1 MRRSIAILSV
11 GSLLSIYLAAIA
23 LTTGNASVTLPSDFT
38 EYTLPA
44 DGGSL
49 NLFGSQVTLGGSIS
63 GSGSLAVS
71 GTYSGARLTLTG
83 TNTMVGL
90 DINAVRVSA
99 SSVSNLGTGSVNLNG
114 GGTLELTQSGAYSLP
129 MGFDTLGGYVDVG
142 AGKSVVWN
150 GSLSGLGNLTKTG
163 SGALALRG
171 ESSTFSGSLNVSS
184 GSLSLGSGTTT
195 WSGGS
200 GSINLSSGVRLDILS
215 AGTLDLVGKLNAM
228 PTSLVYWN
236 GADSSS
242 VLKLNTTIPYVYN
255 IGAGSV
261 SLGVSNK
268 TLIYVN
274 GHYYQPLTQGL
285 AVGTPVYVDAEGPLL
300 NATQRSLGYR
310 EVAYKKLFFT
320 ALGLTSATVS
330 ADLDGNT
337 VYNYGTRSTSTDLA
351 GYWTSKNLP
360 IILGPD
366 GKGYI
371 TDGHHTTAGYLES
384 TGAAIAGG
392 SYHLVLGTVVSNP
405 SSEGAVNSQFWQD
418 LQASNNAY
426 LYGPTGNQLIQ
437 PGEVQ
442 GSTGYEGLQA
452 IVAGTLGGAAMPT
465 TPGKAS
471 MVNDLYRSLTWGLA
485 DGIVKTAANISGSKI
500 KGFSKSNPY
509 SSTGADVNFV
519 EFFWGD
525 FLRNRVLW
533 NDDAAVTSANL
544 INAPVSFFAAV
555 ANGIALGKS
564 ELYRDQ
570 FGRNI
575 TDYTNPQF
583 AANTVSWANATL
595 KNGLAASGDT
605 YKMFLTDDVSIS
617 GDIIPSGLDGVTNS
631 LYINTG
637 SSLTVPGALQSF
649 YSIAVNTGTS
659 ITIDWKDSAVNALT
673 QNKTL
678 SIPAG
683 TGNIEFQGD
692 NDYSKLAYLTIGAGT
707 LTINTARQSAD
718 QTLFADISGSGTLVK
733 TGGEKL
739 TLAGAS
745 TFIGGVFLEEGVLV
759 LGTPSVSVDGVLLSS
774 PVGTGSISMKAGSTL
789 GFDESVRLSN
799 NLRISAGTLSE
810 VLTKIDLGDNAVEF
824 AGTVSAAVPLSVL
837 GSTGSVL
844 TLSGSGSFSSDISV
858 QGPLLRLSGAHA
870 LEGGTLNIRAGG
882 GIQAG
887 TNQVLSLAIVVE
899 DEARLDGGE
908 SVLTINGDVSGY
920 GALRITGHPTGSVRL
935 GGVNTY
941 AGGTTVEGTRVDVAV
956 NSADDSSDGLSGS
969 GRVFGTGAVRF
980 TNATLGFLTSAQIP
994 NSLVLDNE
1002 LTVDVG
1008 SNTGELS
1015 GIVSG
1020 SSPSSGGIY
1029 VKGNSDG
1036 VLFLSG
1042 AGNSYEGLTMVEGTT
1057 LRLFHTADTSVL
1069 GTSTL
1074 SSGELVP
1081 LGLNNA
1087 RLQVVA
1093 DYRDGA
1099 FVSLS
1104 PVTSRGITLGTLGG
1118 TLDATDVS
1126 LKWSG
1131 VISGGTSVEPAKLS
1145 VTGSKGTQVELA
1157 ALNTYTGGTDVGGGV
1172 LLKITGDGNLGLAGT
1187 KVGLD
1192 NSGLFYGGVGNL
1204 TFARD
1209 LSVVGD
1215 ALLDMGARTLTLSG
1229 SLSGAGNLEIGR
1241 VAGSSVWA
1249 QTDSTTT
1256 GTLVVGS
1263 SASEFTGRTVLVA
1276 GTLQIASKNALR
1288 NSVLEVSANSGVLY
1302 LTDNEAS
1309 FGGLSGTGNLAVPS
1323 AGTLTLGLNG
1333 EDSRFAGVLSGGSLS
1348 LVKVG
1353 AGNFTLA
1360 GQNTF
1365 TGTARVQEGVL
1376 TIDASGDLLGSRISL
1391 GSNVRLVIN
1400 GNGVGRDFGGKFDS
1414 VDKDSIVVFNGSDFS
1429 EILQLPEGFAG
1440 QALSLGKGLVIV
1452 GSVSTNVVPGPL
1464 TVAYPVIVG
1473 AEGGSFNLFGN
1484 QVTMG
1489 GSISGTG
1496 ALTVFGTSAGA
1507 RVTLTG
1513 TNTMGG
1519 LEING
1524 VRVVASNAANL
1535 GTGSVNLIGGGTL
1548 EITQSGSYGV
1558 SMGLSGGGGK
1568 FEVGS
1573 GNVVVW
1579 NGSLRG
1585 SGDLT
1590 KTGAG
1595 ALALRGTSSAFSGS
1609 LNVTSGS
1616 LSLGSGTTTWSGGS
1630 GAINL
1635 ASGARLDVLS
1645 AGTLDLR
1652 GRLSANPTSSVY
1664 WNGSDSSS
1672 VLKLSTTI
1680 PYIYNQGA
1688 GSISLGVSNKT
1699 LIYVNGHYYQPLAS
1713 GLAVGTPVY
1722 VDAEGPLLNA
1732 TQRSLGYREVA
1743 YKKLFFTALGLT
1755 GATVGADLDGNT
1767 VYNYGSRSTSTDLAG
1782 YWTSKNLPIILGP
1795 DGKGYITDGHHTTAG
1810 YLESTGA
1817 PIIGGSYHV
1826 VLGTVVSNPSSEGS
1840 VNSQFWQDLQ
1850 ASNNA
1855 YLYGPTGNQLIQ
1867 TGEVQGTTGYE
1878 GLQPIVAGSLGGAA
1892 MPTTPGKAS
1901 MVNDLYRSLTWGLAD
1916 GIVKTATTIS
1926 GSKIKG
1932 FSKSNPFSPTGADV
1946 NFVEFFWGDFL
1957 RNRVLW
1963 NDEAAVTS
1971 ANLINAPV
1979 SFFAAVSNGIALGKS
1994 ELYRDQF
2001 GRNVTD
2007 YTNPQF
2013 AANTVSWANATLKNG
2028 LAVSGDTYNMFLTED
2043 VSIAGDII
2051 PSGLD
2056 RVTNNLYI
2064 NSGSFMAV
2072 PGALQ
2077 NFYSI
2082 AVNTGASLTIDWK
2095 DSAVNALTQN
2105 KTLSIPAGTGNV
2117 EFQGDNDYSKLAYL
2131 SVGAGTLTFNTSKQT
2146 ADQTLFADISGAGAL
2161 RKTGQ
2166 EKLTLSGANSFSGGL
2181 FLDEGVLV
2189 LGSPS
2194 VSVDGVLVSSAAGT
2208 GAISIQAGSCLGFE
2222 ESIRLPNNIR
2232 IGAGTLSVAP
2242 ALLNIGDNAVELAG
2256 TVDSSV
2262 PLNVSGSANS
2272 VLTLSGAGTLGSD
2285 ISVQASLIRL
2295 SGLHQITGGAISLR
2309 AGAGIQAGSNQVI
2322 SSAITVEDEARL
2334 DGGESI
2340 LTINGDISG
2349 DGALRITGHPAGT
2362 VRLGGIN
2369 NYTGGTTVEGTRV
2382 DVAVNGADEDSSGP
2396 LGAGRVFGPGAVRF
2410 TNATLGFF
2418 TSAQVPNT
2426 LLLDNELTVDVG
2438 SNTGEVGGP
2447 VSDSYSGLGGLY
2459 VKGNSDGVFFL
2470 SNPNNSY
2477 SGLTIV
2483 DGTTLRLLHTADSS
2497 VLGVGTQST
2506 GELHPL
2512 VLNNARLQIIADYRE
2527 GATVSPTPVTTR
2539 GIRIGGLGGT
2549 IDATDVSLNWS
2560 GVISGGTEIE
2570 PAKLTVSGN
2579 KGTQV
2584 ELSAANAY
2592 TGGTDVTGG
2601 VLLKVTA
2608 DANLGAAGTKVSLE
2622 NAGLYYAGLGDGT
2635 FERPMTVLGD
2645 SLLDMGARTLVLSG
2659 SLSGTG
2665 NLEVGRLARSSVWAQ
2680 TESTTSGT
2688 LVMGSSASEFKG
2700 RTVLVAGTL
2709 KITSPTALRNSALEV
2724 NSSNGVMYF
2733 TGNEASLGALSGA
2746 GNLSVPSSG
2755 TLFVGYNGDD
2765 SRFSGS
2771 LSGGSLSLV
2780 KVGAGNLTLAGLNPF
2795 TGTTRVQEGLLTIDA
2810 SGDVTNSSIS
2820 LGSKVRLV
2828 ISGVGRDLS
2837 TKFGTVERDS
2847 IVVFNGSGVSEILQ
2861 LPENFAGQT
2870 LNLGKGFI
2878 KVGTAA
2884 ASSGSSVGGGS
2895 VIALDSIQST
2905 VTLSGGTVS
2914 LSSQGGAPL
2923 VLSGTSSL
2931 RSTRSTDVVEIK
2943 SGDSVKLTSGFPSTV
2958 NASGV
2963 RTRSFEGVF
2972 KADGLITVTPENA
2985 SVQLEI
2991 PRLKG
2996 SGSLALTSG
3005 TAKLNDSPD
3014 FVGTTSLGSGA
3025 SAVLT
3030 GSLGA
3035 GGSVVLSSGAKL
3047 SVVPETLANAVN
3059 VPALSGAGD
3068 VDLSAGKIVLTGGNS
3083 LFTGSIS
3090 VGAGVE
3096 VTVKGN
3102 LPSGT
3107 VRVVDPSVP
3116 LKVDTSSGDI
3126 SLPGTVSGTGAL
3138 ALGGSGTIT
3147 MGSGA
3152 KIETA
3157 VLKVGGAVGD
3167 KPTLDVSSLSGGVL
3181 SLSSAQTLGGGG
3193 TVVGS
3198 VVTTGVFAPGNSP
3211 GDFTVSS
3218 KTTGSGV
3225 SGGNLTI
3232 GAGGSVL
3239 IEYGKEAATGT
3250 IKSDTVTVAGT
3261 LTLDPTASIK
3271 FSKYVAAG
3279 TWNSFSA
3286 PSVLSLSNVFT
3297 AKTIKSTS
3305 GETLSAEQLASMI
3318 SLEGSPLFSK
3328 VSAISLASSGS
3339 LSFQIERSSYAA
3351 MVGSASAKALAGYL
3365 FAASQDSPNA
3375 ALSKYLDMLEAST
3388 TPAQAQAYVG
3398 ALRSPVYAEAQR
3410 LSLRRTSAISETLQ
3424 GRLVQGTH
3432 QSGWS
3437 AWSESYGWSFHK
3449 NASGGS
3455 AAWQGQNFGEVLGVE
3470 NTNGALTLG
3479 FFGATGALSASFSE
3493 PNTSL
3498 KGDNFH
3504 GGAYARVENGR
3515 SFFDASFLAGS
3526 AEQKAL
3532 RSVVLG
3538 PLGGKGSA
3546 NFNTSEYAAHVRM
3559 GLVIPEA
3566 AKGLSL
3572 KPSFAVLL
3580 NGYSQGGSSESG
3592 LDGVGVTTDKVTGNA
3607 WQTRLGTEASQA
3619 FKVAGKAADLSA
3631 SVYWVRDASKGAR
3644 SANTKFNGSNVAGYS
3659 ASGEAVGANA
3669 VEIGLGAG
3677 VDLSKRTSARLNGVW
3692 QVREGSSQPG
3702 FNLGLTVKF

>member
-11 GSLLSIYLAAIA
+11 GSLLSIYLAAIS
-23 LTTGNASVTLPSDFT
+23 LTTGSATITLPSEFT
-38 EYTLPA
+38 EYTLPV

-49 NLFGSQVTLGGSIS
+49 NLFGNQVTLGGSIS
-63 GSGSLAVS
+63 GSGSLSVF

-90 DINAVRVSA
+90 EINAVRVSA

-129 MGFDTLGGYVDVG
+129 MGLDTLGGSVDVG
-142 AGKSVVWN
+142 AGKLVVWN
-150 GSLSGLGNLTKTG
+150 GSLSGLGDLTKTG

-171 ESSTFSGSLNVSS
+171 TSSTFSGSLKVSA

-200 GSINLSSGVRLDILS
+200 GSINLSSGVRMDILS
-215 AGTLDLVGKLNAM
+215 AGTLDLRDKLNAM
-228 PTSLVYWN
+228 PTSSVYWN
-236 GADSSS
+236 GSDSSS
-242 VLKLNTTIPYVYN
+242 ILKLNTTVPYVYN
-255 IGAGSV
+255 IGAGSI

-268 TLIYVN
+268 SLIYVN
-274 GHYYQPLTQGL
+274 GHYYQPLAPGL

-310 EVAYKKLFFT
+310 EVAYKKLFFA
-320 ALGLTSATVS
+320 ALGLTSGTVT

-351 GYWTSKNLP
+351 GYWTNKNLP

-366 GKGYI
+366 GNGYI

-384 TGAAIAGG
+384 SGAVLAGG

-405 SSEGAVNSQFWQD
+405 SSEGTVSSQFWQD

-442 GSTGYEGLQA
+442 GSTSYEGLQA
-452 IVAGTLGGAAMPT
+452 IVAGALGGAAMPT

-471 MVNDLYRSLTWGLA
+471 MVNDLYRSLTWGMA
-485 DGIVKTAANISGSKI
+485 DGIVKSAANISGSKI

-533 NDDAAVTSANL
+533 KDDAAVTSANL

-605 YKMFLTDDVSIS
+605 YKMFLTDDVAIN
-617 GDIIPSGLDGVTNS
+617 GDIIPSGLDGVTNT

-637 SSLTVPGALQSF
+637 TSMTVAGALQNF
-649 YSIAVNTGTS
+649 YNIAVNTGTS
-659 ITIDWKDSAVNALT
+659 ITIDWKDSAVNAVP

-683 TGNIEFQGD
+683 TGNVEFQGD
-692 NDYSKLAYLTIGAGT
+692 NDYSKLAYLKIGAGT
-707 LTINTARQSAD
+707 LTLNTARQSAD
-718 QTLFADISGSGTLVK
+718 QTLFADISGPGALVK
-733 TGGEKL
+733 KGVEKL

-745 TFIGGVFLEEGVLV
+745 SFSGGLGLEEGVLV
-759 LGTPSVSVDGVLLSS
+759 LGSPSVSVDGILLSS
-774 PVGTGSISMKAGSTL
+774 PVGTGSISMNAGSTL
-789 GFDESVRLSN
+789 GFDESLRLPNSI
-799 NLRISAGTLSE
+799 RISAGTLSE
-810 VLTKIDLGDNAVEF
+810 AFTKIDLGDNAVEF
-824 AGTVSAAVPLSVL
+824 AGTVNTAVPLSVL
-837 GSTGSVL
+837 GSSGSVL
-844 TLSGSGSFSSDISV
+844 ILSGSGSLSADISV
-858 QGPLLRLSGAHA
+858 QGSLLRLSGAHA
-870 LEGGTLNIRAGG
+870 LEGGTLNLRAGG

-887 TNQVLSLAIVVE
+887 SNQVLSLAIVVE

-908 SVLTINGDVSGY
+908 SILTINGDVSGY
-920 GALRITGHPTGSVRL
+920 GALRMTGHPAGTVRL

-941 AGGTTVEGTRVDVAV
+941 TGGTTVEGTRVDVAV
-956 NSADDSSDGLSGS
+956 NSADDSSEGLSGS

-980 TNATLGFLTSAQIP
+980 NNATLGFLTSAQIP
-994 NSLVLDNE
+994 NSVVLDSE

-1015 GIVSG
+1015 GLVSG
-1020 SSPSSGGIY
+1020 SSPGAGGIY

-1042 AGNSYEGLTMVEGTT
+1042 AGNSYGGLTMVEGTT
-1057 LRLFHTADTSVL
+1057 LRLFHTADTAVL
-1069 GTSTL
+1069 GTGTQ
-1074 SSGELVP
+1074 SSGALFP

-1087 RLQVVA
+1087 RLQIVA

-1099 FVSLS
+1099 LASLT
-1104 PVTSRGITLGTLGG
+1104 PVTARGITLGALGG
-1118 TLDATDVS
+1118 TLGATDVS
-1126 LKWSG
+1126 LNWSG

-1145 VTGSKGTQVELA
+1145 VTGSKGTQVELS

-1172 LLKITGDGNLGLAGT
+1172 VLKITGDGNLGLAGT
-1187 KVGLD
+1187 KVSLD
-1192 NSGLFYGGVGNL
+1192 NSGLFYGSAGTA
-1204 TFARD
+1204 TFERA
-1209 LSVVGD
+1209 LSVAGD
-1215 ALLDMGARTLTLSG
+1215 ALLDMGERTLTLSG
-1229 SLSGAGNLEIGR
+1229 SLTGAGNLEIGR
-1241 VAGSSVWA
+1241 VSGASVWA

-1256 GTLVVGS
+1256 GTLVIGS

-1276 GTLQIASKNALR
+1276 GTLQIAGKNALR
-1288 NSVLEVSANSGVLY
+1288 NSVLEVNANNGVLY

-1323 AGTLTLGLNG
+1323 VGTLTVGFKG
-1333 EDSRFAGVLSGGSLS
+1333 EDSRFTGVLSGGSLS

-1353 AGNFTLA
+1353 AGNLTLA
-1360 GQNTF
+1360 GQSTF
-1365 TGTARVQEGVL
+1365 TGAAKVQEGVL
-1376 TIDASGDLLGSRISL
+1376 TLEASGDLLGSKISL

-1414 VDKDSIVVFNGSDFS
+1414 VDKSSTVVFNGSETT
-1429 EILQLPEGFAG
+1429 EILQLPESFAG

-1452 GSVSTNVVPGPL
+1452 GSVSTS
-1464 TVAYPVIVG
+1464 VASGPVIVG
-1473 AEGGSFNLFGN
+1473 AGGGSFNLFGN
-1484 QVTMG
+1484 QMTIG

-1519 LEING
+1519 LEIDG
-1524 VRVVASNAANL
+1524 VRVVASSAANL
-1535 GTGSVNLIGGGTL
+1535 GTGSVNLNGGGTL
-1548 EITQSGSYGV
+1548 ELTQSGSYGV
-1558 SMGLSGGGGK
+1558 SMGVSAGGGK

-1573 GNVVVW
+1573 GNLVVW
-1579 NGSLRG
+1579 NGSLG
-1585 SGDLT
+1585 GAGDLS

-1595 ALALRGTSSAFSGS
+1595 VLALRGTSSAFSGS
-1609 LNVTSGS
+1609 LNVSSGS
-1616 LSLGSGTTTWSGGS
+1616 LFLGSVTSAWSGGS
-1630 GAINL
+1630 AGINL
-1635 ASGARLDVLS
+1635 ATGARLDVFS

-1652 GRLSANPTSSVY
+1652 GKLTANPTSSVY
-1664 WNGSDSSS
+1664 WNGADSSS
-1672 VLKLSTTI
+1672 VLKLNTTI
-1680 PYIYNQGA
+1680 PYVYNLGA

-1699 LIYVNGHYYQPLAS
+1699 LIYVNGHYYQPLVS

-1767 VYNYGSRSTSTDLAG
+1767 VYNYGTRSTSTDLAG
-1782 YWTSKNLPIILGP
+1782 YWTNKNLPIILGP

-1817 PIIGGSYHV
+1817 QIAGGSYHL
-1826 VLGTVVSNPSSEGS
+1826 VLGTVVSNPSSQS
-1840 VNSQFWQDLQ
+1840 TVNSQFWQDLQ

-1867 TGEVQGTTGYE
+1867 PGEAQGSTGYE
-1878 GLQPIVAGSLGGAA
+1878 GLQPVVAGTLGGAA

-1901 MVNDLYRSLTWGLAD
+1901 MVNDLYRSLTWGMAD
-1916 GIVKTATTIS
+1916 GIVKTASNIS

-1932 FSKSNPFSPTGADV
+1932 FNKTNPYSPTGADV
-1946 NFVEFFWGDFL
+1946 NFIEFYWGDFL

-1963 NDEAAVTS
+1963 NDDAAVTS

-1979 SFFAAVSNGIALGKS
+1979 SFFAAVANGIALGKS
-1994 ELYRDQF
+1994 ESYRDQF
-2001 GRNVTD
+2001 GRNITD

-2013 AANTVSWANATLKNG
+2013 SDNTVSWANATLKNG
-2028 LAVSGDTYNMFLTED
+2028 LAASGDTYKMFLTDD
-2043 VSIAGDII
+2043 VSINGDII

-2056 RVTNNLYI
+2056 GVTNHLYI
-2064 NSGSFMAV
+2064 NTGSSMTV

-2082 AVNTGASLTIDWK
+2082 SVNTGASITIDWK
-2095 DSAVNALTQN
+2095 DSAVNSLTQN
-2105 KTLSIPAGTGNV
+2105 KTLAIPAGTGNV
-2117 EFQGDNDYSKLAYL
+2117 EFQGDNDYLKLAYL
-2131 SVGAGTLTFNTSKQT
+2131 TIGAGTLTFNTSKQT
-2146 ADQTLFADISGAGAL
+2146 ADQTLFADISGAGAF

-2166 EKLTLSGANSFSGGL
+2166 EKLTLTGANSFSGGL

-2194 VSVDGVLVSSAAGT
+2194 VSVGGALVSSAAGT
-2208 GAISIQAGSCLGFE
+2208 GSISLKAGSTLGFD
-2222 ESIRLPNNIR
+2222 ESMWLPNNIR
-2232 IGAGTLSVAP
+2232 IGGGTFSEAP
-2242 ALLNIGDNAVELAG
+2242 TSLNIGDNAVELAG
-2256 TVDSSV
+2256 TLEASV
-2262 PLNVSGSANS
+2262 PLNVRGSASS
-2272 VLTLSGAGTLGSD
+2272 VLILSGAGTLASD
-2285 ISVQASLIRL
+2285 VSVQASLIRL
-2295 SGLHQITGGAISLR
+2295 SGLHSIAGGTISLR
-2309 AGAGIQAGSNQVI
+2309 AGAGIQAGSNQVV
-2322 SSAITVEDEARL
+2322 SSAMTLEDEARL

-2349 DGALRITGHPAGT
+2349 DGALRITGHPGGT

-2369 NYTGGTTVEGTRV
+2369 SYTGGTTVEGTRV
-2382 DVAVNGADEDSSGP
+2382 DVAVNSADENSSGP
-2396 LGAGRVFGPGAVRF
+2396 LGAGRVFGTGAVRF
-2410 TNATLGFF
+2410 TNATMGFF
-2418 TSAQVPNT
+2418 TAAQVPNT

-2438 SNTGEVGGP
+2438 SNTGEVSGT
-2447 VSDSYSGLGGLY
+2447 VSDSFSATGGLY
-2459 VKGNSDGVFFL
+2459 VKGNSDGVLFL
-2470 SNPNNSY
+2470 SSPNNSY

-2483 DGTTLRLLHTADSS
+2483 DGTTLRLLHTADTS
-2497 VLGVGTQST
+2497 VLGAGTQSS
-2506 GELHPL
+2506 GALHPL
-2512 VLNNARLQIIADYRE
+2512 VLNNARLQIIANYRE
-2527 GATVSPTPVTTR
+2527 GATVSATPLTTR

-2549 IDATDVSLNWS
+2549 IDATDVSLDWS
-2560 GVISGGTEIE
+2560 GVISGGSEME
-2570 PAKLTVSGN
+2570 PAKLSVSGS

-2584 ELSAANAY
+2584 ELSAANTY

-2608 DANLGAAGTKVSLE
+2608 DSNVGAAGTKVILE
-2622 NAGLYYAGLGDGT
+2622 NAGLYYAGLGEVT
-2635 FERPMTVLGD
+2635 FGRPLAVLGD
-2645 SLLDMGARTLVLSG
+2645 SLLDMGARTLSLTG

-2665 NLEVGRLARSSVWAQ
+2665 NLEVGRVARSSVWAP

-2709 KITSPTALRNSALEV
+2709 KITSTTALRNSALEV

-2733 TGNEASLGALSGA
+2733 TGNEVSLGALSGV
-2746 GNLSVPSSG
+2746 GNLAVPSAG
-2755 TLFVGYNGDD
+2755 TLFVGYSGDN

-2780 KVGAGNLTLAGLNPF
+2780 KVGTGNLTLAGMNTF
-2795 TGTTRVQEGLLTIDA
+2795 TGTTRVQEGLLTLDA
-2810 SGDVTNSSIS
+2810 GGDVFNSSIS

-2828 ISGVGRDLS
+2828 INGVGRDLS
-2837 TKFGTVERDS
+2837 AKFGSVEPDS
-2847 IVVFNGSGVSEILQ
+2847 IVVFNGSGASEILQ
-2861 LPENFAGQT
+2861 LPENFAAQT

-2884 ASSGSSVGGGS
+2884 ASSGSSIGGGA
-2895 VIALDSIQST
+2895 VVALESIQST
-2905 VTLSGGTVS
+2905 VTLSGGTLS
-2914 LSSQGGAPL
+2914 LSSQSGTPL

-2931 RSTRSTDVVEIK
+2931 RSTRSSDVVEIK
-2943 SGDSVKLTSGFPSTV
+2943 SGDSVKLTSGFPTTV
-2958 NASGV
+2958 EASGARV
-2963 RTRSFEGVF
+2963 KSFEGVF
-2972 KADGLITVTPENA
+2972 KADGVITVTPENT

-2991 PRLKG
+2991 PTLKG
-2996 SGSLALTSG
+2996 SGSLSLTSG

-3030 GSLGA
+3030 GSLGT
-3035 GGSVVLSSGAKL
+3035 GGRVVLSSGAKL
-3047 SVVPETLANAVN
+3047 SVVPESLTKEVS

-3068 VDLSAGKIVLTGGNS
+3068 VALSAGKIVLTGGNS

-3096 VTVKGN
+3096 VTVKGD

-3107 VRVVDPSVP
+3107 VRLVDPSVP
-3116 LKVDTSSGDI
+3116 LKVDTSSGNI
-3126 SLPGTVSGTGAL
+3126 NLPGTVRGEGAL

-3198 VVTTGVFAPGNSP
+3198 VVTTGIFTPGNSP

-3218 KTTGSGV
+3218 KTSGSGV

-3271 FSKYVAAG
+3271 FSKYVATG
-3279 TWNSFSA
+3279 TWNAFTA
-3286 PSVLSLSNVFT
+3286 PAVLSLPNVFA
-3297 AKTIKSTS
+3297 AKTINSTS
-3305 GETLSAEQLASMI
+3305 GVTLSADQLASMI
-3318 SLEGSPLFSK
+3318 SLDGPSLFTK
-3328 VSAISLASSGS
+3328 VTATSLATSGS
-3339 LSFQIERSSYAA
+3339 LSFQIARSSYATL
-3351 MVGSASAKALAGYL
+3351 VPSASGAAVAGYL
-3365 FAASQDSPNA
+3365 FMASQGSSNA
-3375 ALSKYLDMLEAST
+3375 ALSKYLDLLDAST
-3388 TPAQAQAYVG
+3388 TPAQVQAYVG
-3398 ALRSPVYAEAQR
+3398 ALRSPVFAEAQR
-3410 LSLRRTSAISETLQ
+3410 LSLRRTAAISETLQ
-3424 GRLVQGTH
+3424 SRLVQGTH

-3449 NASGGS
+3449 TGSGDS
-3455 AAWQGQNFGEVLGVE
+3455 AAWQGQNYGEVLGVE

-3504 GGAYARVENGR
+3504 GGAYARLESGQR
-3515 SFFDASFLAGS
+3515 FIDASFLAGS
-3526 AEQKAL
+3526 AEQKAE
-3532 RSVVLG
+3532 RFVVFG

-3546 NFNTSEYAAHVRM
+3546 KFNTSEYAAHVRM

-3580 NGYSQGGSSESG
+3580 NGYSQGGASESG
-3592 LDGVGVTTDKVTGNA
+3592 LEGVGVTTDKVTGSA
-3607 WQTRLGTEASQA
+3607 WQTRLGTEASKA